1 MKRLKESF
9 AYYAGFLVGGLWFL
23 FCSTLGI
30 LWLLIVPRNRQT
42 LYIFGRVFCRG
53 IARFMGWRMEVAN
66 LDRLDSS
73 RPCVI
78 IANHQSFLDL
88 VVFGSIF
95 PQRTV
100 SAGKREIGRIPVFG
114 WFYRLSGN
122 LVLDRG
128 NPRDARDSLDEAAR
142 TIRSENVSVWLMPE
156 GHRNRGPELLPFK
169 SGAFRLALAAG
180 VPIVPVVAEPLE
192 VIADTEQRLAR
203 PGIVRMTVLEPIPT
217 DPPPP
222 VTLAE
227 LVASTRARMQA
238 ELDRLR
244 RERSGADAA
253 GRPFA
258 PPSPP

>member
-1 MKRLKESF
+1 MRRLRERLT
-9 AYYAGFLVGGLWFL
+9 YYAGFVVGGLWFL
-23 FCSTLGI
+23 FCSALGVV
-30 LWLLIVPRNRQT
+30 WLLVVPRNRQT
-42 LYIFGRVFCRG
+42 LYMFGRVFCRG
-53 IARFMGWRMEVAN
+53 LARLMGWRMEVAN
-66 LDRLDSS
+66 RERLDAS
-73 RPCVI
+73 RPCVF

-88 VVFGSIF
+88 VTFGSIF

-128 NPRDARDSLDEAAR
+128 NPRDARGSLDEAAR
-142 TIRSENVSVWLMPE
+142 TIRGENVSVWFMPE
-156 GHRNRGPELLPFK
+156 GHRNQGPELLPFK

-192 VIADTEQRLAR
+192 VIADTERRLAR
-203 PGIVRMTVLEPIPT
+203 PGTLRITILEPIPT

-227 LVASTRARMQA
+227 LVALTRARMQD

-244 RERSGADAA
+244 RDR
-253 GRPFA
+253 
-258 PPSPP
+258 

>member
-1 MKRLKESF
+1 VKRLKERL

-23 FCSTLGI
+23 FCSALGI
-30 LWLLIVPRNRQT
+30 LWLLLVPRNRQT
-42 LYIFGRVFCRG
+42 LYMFGRVFCRG
-53 IARFMGWRMEVAN
+53 IARLMGWRMEVAN
-66 LDRLDSS
+66 RDRLDSF
-73 RPCVI
+73 RPCVF

-88 VVFGSIF
+88 VAFGSIF
-95 PQRTV
+95 PRRTV

-128 NPRDARDSLDEAAR
+128 NPRDARDSLDGAAR
-142 TIRSENVSVWLMPE
+142 TIRGENVSVWLMPE
-156 GHRNRGPELLPFK
+156 GHRNQGRELLPFK

-180 VPIVPVVAEPLE
+180 VPVVPIVAEPLT
-192 VIADTEQRLAR
+192 VIADTERRLAR
-203 PGIVRMTVLEPIPT
+203 PGTLKITVLEPIPT

-222 VTLAE
+222 GTLAE

-244 RERSGADAA
+244 R
-253 GRPFA
+253 GR
-258 PPSPP
+258 